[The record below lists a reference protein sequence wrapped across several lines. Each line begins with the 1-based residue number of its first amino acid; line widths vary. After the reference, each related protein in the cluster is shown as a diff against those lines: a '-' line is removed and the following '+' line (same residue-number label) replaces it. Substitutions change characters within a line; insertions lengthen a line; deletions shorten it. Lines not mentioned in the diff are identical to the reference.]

1 MAEQNIILGYGKFYI
16 DDVEIALTRGGGSF
30 AIEREYRTIEAD
42 GMKASGKDMIV
53 IDRDQAKLTLNA
65 LSIFTDADLS
75 LFYPAMESQTV
86 VGVEGGG
93 DGIKITATSDLA
105 IIEEDYHTV
114 KWVGK
119 TNKNKPVIIEI
130 KNAVNLENIDWSLV
144 DKDEVIQT
152 LTYTST
158 ADMNVKQCEYSIT
171 FVQ

>member
-1 MAEQNIILGYGKFYI
+1 MAEQNIILGYGKFFI
-16 DDVEIALTRGGGSF
+16 DDIEVALTRGGGSF
-30 AIEREYRTIEAD
+30 TIEREYRSIEAD

-53 IDRDQAKLTLNA
+53 IDRDQAKLTLNV

-75 LFYPAMESQTV
+75 KFYPAMKHITAT
-86 VGVEGGG
+86 GVEGGG
-93 DGIKITATSDLA
+93 DGIKFSAADELVIT
-105 IIEEDYHTV
+105 EEDYHDV

-130 KNAVNLENIDWSLV
+130 KNAINLENIDWSLV

-158 ADMNVKQCEYSIT
+158 AAMDVKQCEYSIT